1 MSSDLTELEAVTLGC
16 VASQGAVTAYQV
28 RQRFL
33 RSPSARFSGS
43 AGAIYPLL
51 KRLETRAFVSS
62 RKAPTGKRP
71 AREYSIMRA
80 GRAALRAWLR
90 NSLEPAEVVVDDPLR
105 TRMLFLD
112 QLSPA
117 ARLEWLDQAEQAV
130 RDQTELMA
138 NYEKENVFD
147 SPFAQLATENA
158 RRLNRA
164 RLAWLSHAR
173 ERLTQE

>member
-1 MSSDLTELEAVTLGC
+1 MSSDLTELEAITLGC
-16 VASQGAVTAYQV
+16 VASQGPITAYQV
-28 RQRFL
+28 RQQFL

-51 KRLETRAFVSS
+51 KRLEKRAFVTS

-71 AREYSIMRA
+71 AREYSITHA

-90 NSLEPAEVVVDDPLR
+90 TSLEPTEVVADDPLR

-130 RDQTELMA
+130 RDQAELIA
-138 NYEKENVFD
+138 NYEKEDAFD
-147 SPFAQLATENA
+147 TPFAKLATENA

-164 RLAWLSHAR
+164 RLAWLAHAR
-173 ERLTQE
+173 ERITKE